1 MEREKQVA
9 GMANGFST
17 WVTIGKKRSSKRIEK
32 ERNQR
37 RRRMVHG
44 VVNFLVSIVCIPFEK
59 KKKDTR
65 RTEPRCSVL
74 ATAHREMLFECY
86 SRS

>member
-1 MEREKQVA
+1 
-9 GMANGFST
+9 MADGFST

-59 KKKDTR
+59 KKRILDVR
-65 RTEPRCSVL
+65 NHDVLCSQRHTVKCYL
-74 ATAHREMLFECY
+74 NVTVGHREL
-86 SRS
+86 RRH